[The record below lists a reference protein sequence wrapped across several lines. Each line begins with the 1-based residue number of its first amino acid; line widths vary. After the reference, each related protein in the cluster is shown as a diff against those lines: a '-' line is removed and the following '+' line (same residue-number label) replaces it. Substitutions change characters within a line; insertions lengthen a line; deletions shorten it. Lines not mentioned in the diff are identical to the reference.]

1 MNLEL
6 GTTQRGT
13 AFRLPLELATQST
26 AILAKRGVGKTY
38 TAAVIMEELLAAG
51 QVPVVID
58 PTGAHW
64 GIKASADGKGKGF
77 PVVIFGGE
85 HADLPLEE
93 GSGEAI
99 VRAIVE
105 QRFPAI
111 IDVSMLRKGAV
122 RRFMVA
128 FLETLY
134 RLNRLPL
141 TLVVDES
148 DDICPQKPFGDE
160 AQMVGAMEDVVK
172 RGRKKGLGV
181 ILITQRPADLAKQVL
196 TQCEVLVAMRLV
208 HPLDIKAVMEWV
220 HVHADTERAR
230 QMVESLPS
238 LPIGTAWFW
247 SPGFGDIFEKVVVRR
262 RTTFDS
268 SATPKPG
275 EKVITPK
282 QLAQADLTKL
292 GADIAASLER
302 AKENDP
308 AALKTK
314 LAALQ
319 KEHAKLTA
327 DLAKP
332 QPSKVET
339 VQLPVLSDAD
349 RAVLDG
355 ISHRLAEM
363 AEDFAD
369 VIGGVTKRIE
379 VCEKAQA
386 SAVPRTPPARPQRTD
401 GILPRATATLRV
413 QGVSHVQAPAPEVGT
428 GGKRRILI
436 ALAQYPD
443 GMAARKLSLLTGISA
458 SGGTWRTYLGELRG
472 AGWVEG
478 GSDHMR
484 ITEAGVAALGSY
496 TPLPTGEA
504 LREYWRQRLGDS
516 GKRRIFDVVVEA
528 YPRALSYEE
537 VSQATGIDTA
547 GGTWR
552 TYLGELRGLELL
564 VGRGD
569 LKASA
574 ELFED

>member
-1 MNLEL
+1 MSLNI
-6 GTTQRGT
+6 GTTNRGT
-13 AFRLPLELATQST
+13 AFRLPLDLATQST

-93 GSGEAI
+93 GSGEVIA
-99 VRAIVE
+99 RSIVE

-111 IDVSMLRKGAV
+111 IDLSMLRKGAV

-128 FLETLY
+128 FLEALY

-141 TLVVDES
+141 TLVVDEA
-148 DDICPQKPFGDE
+148 DDICPQRPFGDE

-238 LPIGTAWFW
+238 LPVGTAWFW
-247 SPGFGDIFEKVVVRR
+247 SPGFGDIFERVTVRR

-292 GADIAASLER
+292 GAEIAASLER

-308 AALKTK
+308 
-314 LAALQ
+314 
-319 KEHAKLTA
+319 KEMKAKIARLTA
-327 DLAKP
+327 ELDRKP
-332 QPSKVET
+332 THSVSFQ
-339 VQLPVLSDAD
+339 QIDRPVLSPAD
-349 RAVLDG
+349 HTKLTS
-355 ISHRLAEM
+355 I
-363 AEDFAD
+363 AD
-369 VIGGVTKRIE
+369 QLRDVSAKFTDLYYDIKNRIAA
-379 VCEKAQA
+379 CDK
-386 SAVPRTPPARPQRTD
+386 SAKVAPTVAPAIQPARVT
-401 GILPRATATLRV
+401 
-413 QGVSHVQAPAPEVGT
+413 APAVNQPREPRPAGSVDIGT
-428 GGKRRILI
+428 GGKRRILT
-436 ALAQYPD
+436 ALAQYRE
-443 GMAARKLSLLTGISA
+443 GMAARRLSILTDIS
-458 SGGTWRTYLGELRG
+458 SGGGTWRTYMAELRG
-472 AGWVEG
+472 AGYVEG
-478 GSDHMR
+478 GNAQMT
-484 ITEAGVAALGSY
+484 ITDAGIAALGHYS
-496 TPLPTGEA
+496 PLPTGEA

-516 GKRRIFDVVVEA
+516 GKRKIFDVVVDA
-528 YPRALSYEE
+528 YPRALTYAE
-537 VSQATGIDTA
+537 VSEATGIATA

-552 TYLGELRGLELL
+552 TYVAELRGLEILE
-564 VGRGD
+564 GKGE
-569 LKASA
+569 LKAA
-574 ELFED
+574 DDLFL

>member
-1 MNLEL
+1 MHLNIGL
-6 GTTQRGT
+6 TTRGT
-13 AFRLPLELATQST
+13 HFRLPLELATQST

-38 TAAVIMEELLAAG
+38 TAAVIMEELLAVG

-64 GIKASADGKGKGF
+64 GIKASADGKAKGY
-77 PVVIFGGE
+77 PVVVFGGE

-99 VRAIVE
+99 ARAIVE

-111 IDVSMLRKGAV
+111 IDLSMLRKGAV

-128 FLETLY
+128 FLEALY

-141 TLVVDES
+141 TLVVDEA
-148 DDICPQKPFGDE
+148 DDICPQRPFGDE

-220 HVHADTERAR
+220 HVHADTARAK

-238 LPIGTAWFW
+238 LPVGTAWFW
-247 SPGFGDIFEKVVVRR
+247 SPGFGDIFERVTVRKR
-262 RTTFDS
+262 NTFDS

-275 EKVITPK
+275 EKVVTPK

-308 AALKTK
+308 AALKLK
-314 LAALQ
+314 LAAAQ
-319 KEHAKLTA
+319 KDIARMTAELAKPPIASVSVHEIDRPVLSPSDHAKLNSIA
-327 DLAKP
+327 ERLRDLSA
-332 QPSKVET
+332 EFG
-339 VQLPVLSDAD
+339 VL
-349 RAVLDG
+349 
-355 ISHRLAEM
+355 
-363 AEDFAD
+363 FAD
-369 VIGGVTKRIE
+369 VKGRIAA
-379 VCEKAQA
+379 CEKTRALPAPKMPMARQ
-386 SAVPRTPPARPQRTD
+386 SHIVVIPPRLPATPP
-401 GILPRATATLRV
+401 
-413 QGVSHVQAPAPEVGT
+413 PAGNLDVGT

-436 ALAQYPD
+436 ALAQYRD
-443 GMAARKLSLLTGISA
+443 GMNARRLSLLTGITQ
-458 SGGTWRTYLGELRG
+458 SGGTWRTYMGELRG
-472 AGWVEG
+472 AGYVEG

-484 ITEAGVAALGSY
+484 ITDAGAAALGSY
-496 TPLPTGEA
+496 TPLPTGDA
-504 LREYWRQRLGDS
+504 LRDYWRQRLGDS
-516 GKRRIFDVVVEA
+516 GKRAIFDFVVAA
-528 YPRALSYEE
+528 YPHAVTYEA
-537 VSQATGIDTA
+537 VSDATGIALA

-552 TYLGELRGLELL
+552 TYLGELRGLELIE
-564 VGRGD
+564 GTRGE
-569 LKASA
+569 LKACA
-574 ELFED
+574 DLFE